1 MRQWQEPAQSLPSST
16 LRPIAASVRQK
27 KPFSTRASPQLGWP
41 PGMLTWQRAQ
51 CVQQSQRFVT
61 TLPHMLRA
69 SVRETW
75 QALKFN
81 IIWDSEAP
89 KHSGVAHS
97 QCPEG
102 TLGISG
108 RFLLGHRRSGPHD
121 GGGCAHLRRHVHAW
135 PAVMRTGIH
144 DVFGVRVEDRL
155 INAPDS
161 FLSVCLPNRAPEP
174 KKSGEGPTPCL
185 SDSFEHFQFLAFS
198 GPRYLT

>member
-1 MRQWQEPAQSLPSST
+1 MRQWQEPPQCLPSST
-16 LRPIAASVRQK
+16 RRPIAASARQK

-69 SVRETW
+69 SVRDTW
-75 QALKFN
+75 QALRFN
-81 IIWDSEAP
+81 IIWDAEAP

-97 QCPEG
+97 QCSEG

-108 RFLLGHRRSGPHD
+108 WSLLGQASTPHD
-121 GGGCAHLRRHVHAW
+121 GGVCAHLRRHVRAF
-135 PAVMRTGIH
+135 PAVMRTDIH
-144 DVFGVRVEDRL
+144 DAFGVREEDRL
-155 INAPDS
+155 INTPDRI
-161 FLSVCLPNRAPEP
+161 LSVCLSNRAPER
-174 KKSGEGPTPCL
+174 KKSGKGPIPCL
-185 SDSFEHFQFLAFS
+185 PDSFEHFQFLAFF